1 MPSLRRCVPILLA
14 SIVSA
19 PAVSWAQTSVPA
31 LPASA
36 KHSCVKP
43 DDHPGRLAS
52 DNQRRAWTRQ
62 VNNYLNCLKA
72 YVADQQAAAKPF
84 QDAAKVHI
92 DAANA
97 AIEEY
102 NSSAK
107 AFREQQ
113 DQADAK

>member
-1 MPSLRRCVPILLA
+1 MPSLRRCLPVLLA

-19 PAVSWAQTSVPA
+19 PAAWAQTPPPVP
-31 LPASA
+31 A

-52 DNQRRAWTRQ
+52 DNQRRAWTRL

-97 AIEEY
+97 AIEEF
-102 NSSAK
+102 NGSAK

-113 DQADAK
+113 EEADAK